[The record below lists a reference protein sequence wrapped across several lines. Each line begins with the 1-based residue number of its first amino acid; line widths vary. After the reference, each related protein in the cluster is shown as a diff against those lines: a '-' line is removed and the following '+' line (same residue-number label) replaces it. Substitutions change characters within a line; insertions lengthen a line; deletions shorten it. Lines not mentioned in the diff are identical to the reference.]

1 MGCRAG
7 ENGQGEP
14 VGTISTSVEHAVPF
28 GEGNHLDLYRRRD
41 LEHAPVVL
49 LWHGRGPNEREV
61 LAPLAAAIVREGFVV
76 VVPDWHADRPQQ
88 GRSDL
93 LASLAYVLD
102 RAPSAGGDK
111 DRIIVAGWSLGAN
124 AAADLMLHPEE
135 AGGWRPTGFAG
146 FAGGYDESPISGLPL
161 VGSPGTA
168 PVPCLVV
175 HGTDDSVVPVQQSRD
190 FASQLLGCGWP
201 VSSLELETDHAGV
214 IGTEYDPNVGRC
226 FSSREPGA
234 IVAMQAA
241 VRLLS
246 GLWAGN

>member
-1 MGCRAG
+1 MDGG
-7 ENGQGEP
+7 
-14 VGTISTSVEHAVPF
+14 
-28 GEGNHLDLYRRRD
+28 RR
-41 LEHAPVVL
+41 
-49 LWHGRGPNEREV
+49 
-61 LAPLAAAIVREGFVV
+61 
-76 VVPDWHADRPQQ
+76 
-88 GRSDL
+88 
-93 LASLAYVLD
+93 
-102 RAPSAGGDK
+102 
-111 DRIIVAGWSLGAN
+111 
-124 AAADLMLHPEE
+124 
-135 AGGWRPTGFAG
+135 
-146 FAGGYDESPISGLPL
+146 
-161 VGSPGTA
+161 GSPDSPGATTNHRSADSRWSDPRGTA